1 MYKRKLA
8 IVAILAA
15 TVLLLVTTSSL
26 GIGSELAVKTGAN
39 DKIKSSNGRNIC
51 SIANTSTT
59 TATLD
64 TSTHKD
70 SKNLSPGLCGP
81 SLA

>member
-26 GIGSELAVKTGAN
+26 VIGCVLVVKTVATH
-39 DKIKSSNGRNIC
+39 KIKSSNIGG

-70 SKNLSPGLCGP
+70 SKNLSPLQVF
-81 SLA
+81 ADTR